1 MSTSYFAGCTVL
13 VTGASAG
20 IGREF
25 ARQLAPVVDSM
36 ILVARRADRLE
47 ALELELKVINPNL
60 DVFYRALDLRNHDD
74 LAKFCDWLEESGL
87 AVDLLINNAG
97 LGDWGPFIDSEWDK
111 VNAMLRVNIE
121 ALTYLTYRILPSMGK
136 SGCGAILNV
145 SSVAGFLPVPTFAV
159 YAATKAYVTSFS
171 EALRA
176 ELRSSNISV
185 TVLCPG
191 PVSTEFG
198 SVAVRPGTERR
209 VPPDSITVPVQ
220 TVVQEALASV
230 ARDRP
235 RLVPGIALRFDSNA
249 DALHPNVHKTLNL
262 RSAAATRG
270 RAKSESASRSWS
282 QDALPYLILSQADLV
297 TAYYYLIFG
306 IICIL
311 GGALG
316 YARARSKASIIA
328 GGVSGALLI
337 LAGILARGFIPYVI
351 AIVVSLLL
359 LAHFGRSFVASR
371 KPMPAI
377 PMILLS
383 LVCIALTV
391 RHLIH

>member
-25 ARQLAPVVDSM
+25 ARQLAPVVGSM

-47 ALELELKVINPNL
+47 ALELELKVINPDL

-97 LGDWGPFIDSEWDK
+97 LGDRGRFIDSDWDK

-121 ALTYLTYRILPSMGK
+121 ALTYLTYRILPSMRK

-159 YAATKAYVTSFS
+159 YAASKAYVTSFS

-176 ELRSSNISV
+176 ELRSSNVSV

-191 PVSTEFG
+191 PVPTEFD
-198 SVAVRPGTERR
+198 SVAARPGAERR
-209 VPPDSITVPVQ
+209 VPPDFLTVPTQ
-220 TVVQEALASV
+220 IVVQQALASV
-230 ARDRP
+230 TRDRP
-235 RLVPGIALRFDSNA
+235 RLVPGIALQLILTLMLFTPMFIKRLIYDLQQRREG
-249 DALHPNVHKTLNL
+249 ALRANL
-262 RSAAATRG
+262 RPDLG
-270 RAKSESASRSWS
+270 AK
-282 QDALPYLILSQADLV
+282 
-297 TAYYYLIFG
+297 
-306 IICIL
+306 
-311 GGALG
+311 
-316 YARARSKASIIA
+316 
-328 GGVSGALLI
+328 
-337 LAGILARGFIPYVI
+337 
-351 AIVVSLLL
+351 
-359 LAHFGRSFVASR
+359 
-371 KPMPAI
+371 MPSHI
-377 PMILLS
+377 
-383 LVCIALTV
+383 
-391 RHLIH
+391 